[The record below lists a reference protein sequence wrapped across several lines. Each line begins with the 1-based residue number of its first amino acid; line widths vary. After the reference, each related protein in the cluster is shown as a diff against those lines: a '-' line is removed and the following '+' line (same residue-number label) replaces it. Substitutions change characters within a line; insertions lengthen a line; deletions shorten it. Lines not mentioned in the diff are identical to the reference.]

1 MATIDLFDMKKNKV
15 GVIDLDNSVFN
26 ADIKEYLIHDAI
38 RVQLTNRRAGTVSVK
53 TRSEVAGSGKKPFRQ
68 KGTGGAR
75 QGCRRAPQY
84 PGGGVAFGPQ
94 KKTYD
99 LAMNKKA
106 HKAAMKSC
114 LSYLFKEN
122 KFTVL
127 DALTLDSISTKA
139 FASFLS
145 LFSLSKSLI
154 VVDELDRNIDLS
166 SRNVMNIKLL
176 KPEGLNVYDLMKYKS
191 VVFTESAMRKVEGAL
206 QS

>member
-1 MATIDLFDMKKNKV
+1 MATIDLFDMKRNKI

-26 ADIKEYLIHDAI
+26 AEIKEYLIHDAI
-38 RVQLTNRRAGTVSVK
+38 RVQLANRRAGTVSVK

-94 KKTYD
+94 KKNYD
-99 LAMNKKA
+99 LSMNKKA
-106 HKAAMKSC
+106 HKAALKSC

-127 DALTLDSISTKA
+127 NSLTLDSISTKT

-145 LFSLSKSLI
+145 LFEQTKSLI
-154 VVDELDRNIDLS
+154 VVDELERNVDLS
-166 SRNVMNIKLL
+166 SRNVMNVKLM
-176 KPEGLNVYDLMKYKS
+176 KPEGLNVYDLMKYKN
-191 VVFTESAMRKVEGAL
+191 VIFTESAMRKVEGAL

>member
-1 MATIDLFDMKKNKV
+1 MATIDMFDMKKNKV
-15 GVIDLDNSVFN
+15 GVIELDNSVF
-26 ADIKEYLIHDAI
+26 DTEIKEYLIHDAI

-75 QGCRRAPQY
+75 QGCKRAPHY

-94 KKTYD
+94 QKTYH

-127 DALTLDSISTKA
+127 DALTFDAISTKA
-139 FASFLS
+139 FASFLD
-145 LFSLSKSLI
+145 LFSLNKSLI
-154 VVDELDRNIDLS
+154 VVDDFDRNLELS
-166 SRNVMNIKLL
+166 SRNVMNVKLL
-176 KPEGLNVYDLMKYKS
+176 GPEGLNVYDLMKYKN

>member
-1 MATIDLFDMKKNKV
+1 MATIDLFDMKKNKI
-15 GVIDLDNSVFN
+15 GVIDVNDSVFN
-26 ADIKEYLIHDAI
+26 AEIKEYLIHDAI

-53 TRSEVAGSGKKPFRQ
+53 NRSEVAGSGKKPFKQ
-68 KGTGGAR
+68 KGTGQAR

-94 KKTYD
+94 KKDYN
-99 LAMNKKA
+99 LSMNKKA

-127 DALTLDSISTKA
+127 DSLTLDTISTKT

-154 VVDELDRNIDLS
+154 VLDTLDKNVELS
-166 SRNVMNIKLL
+166 SRNVMNVKLL
-176 KPEGLNVYDLMKYKS
+176 QPEGLNVYDLMKYKN
-191 VVFTESAMRKVEGAL
+191 VIFTESAMRKVEGAL

>member
-1 MATIDLFDMKKNKV
+1 MATIDLFDMKKNKI
-15 GVIDLDNSVFN
+15 GVIDLNDSVFN
-26 ADIKEYLIHDAI
+26 AEIKEYLIHDAI

-53 TRSEVAGSGKKPFRQ
+53 TRSQVAGSGKKPFRQ

-94 KKTYD
+94 KKDYN
-99 LAMNKKA
+99 LSMNKKA

-127 DALTLDSISTKA
+127 DSLTLDTISTKT
-139 FASFLS
+139 FVSFLS
-145 LFSLSKSLI
+145 LFSQNKSLI
-154 VVDELDRNIDLS
+154 VLDTMDKNIELS
-166 SRNVMNIKLL
+166 SRNIMNVKLL
-176 KPEGLNVYDLMKYKS
+176 QPEGLNVYDLMKYKN
-191 VVFTESAMRKVEGAL
+191 VIFTESAMRKVEGAL

>member
-1 MATIDLFDMKKNKV
+1 MATIDLFDMKKNKI
-15 GVIDLDNSVFN
+15 GVIDVNDSVFN
-26 ADIKEYLIHDAI
+26 AEIKEYLIHDAI

-53 TRSEVAGSGKKPFRQ
+53 NRSEVAGSGKKPFKQ
-68 KGTGGAR
+68 KGTGQAR

-94 KKTYD
+94 KKDYN
-99 LAMNKKA
+99 LSMNKKA

-127 DALTLDSISTKA
+127 DSLTLDTISTKT

-154 VVDELDRNIDLS
+154 VLDTMDRNVELS
-166 SRNVMNIKLL
+166 SRNVMNVKLL
-176 KPEGLNVYDLMKYKS
+176 QPEGLNVYDLMKYKN
-191 VVFTESAMRKVEGAL
+191 VIFTESAMRKVEGAL

>member
-1 MATIDLFDMKKNKV
+1 MATIDLFDMKKNKI
-15 GVIDLDNSVFN
+15 GVIDVNDSVFN
-26 ADIKEYLIHDAI
+26 AEIKEYLIHDAI

-53 TRSEVAGSGKKPFRQ
+53 NRSEVAGSGKKPFKQ
-68 KGTGGAR
+68 KGTGQAR

-94 KKTYD
+94 KKDYH
-99 LAMNKKA
+99 LSMNKKA
-106 HKAAMKSC
+106 HRAAMKSC

-127 DALTLDSISTKA
+127 DSLTFDTISTKA

-154 VVDELDRNIDLS
+154 VLDSMDTNVQLS
-166 SRNVMNIKLL
+166 SRNVMNVKLL
-176 KPEGLNVYDLMKYKS
+176 QPEGLNIYDLMKYKN
-191 VVFTESAMRKVEGAL
+191 VIFTESAMRKVEGAL